1 LILLEF
7 PGEHQVKPPEQAMQQ
22 VTIDKEILAK
32 LHDLREPLEL
42 VDEKGHRLGIVQP
55 DPSRDRE
62 LLRTMEIPFSEEELR
77 EAEAQVR
84 AGHYYTTEQVLAH
97 LRGLQGS

>member
-1 LILLEF
+1 
-7 PGEHQVKPPEQAMQQ
+7 MQQ
-22 VTIDKEILAK
+22 VIVDKDFLAK

-42 VDEKGHRLGIVQP
+42 LDESGRTLGIVQP

-62 LLRTMEIPFSEEELR
+62 LLRTMEIPISEEEIR
-77 EAEAQVR
+77 EAEAQIR

-97 LRGLQGS
+97 LRGLKGS